1 MSPEIQPLGSVML
14 DLAGTALTEEDR
26 DILRHPA
33 VGGVILFTRNYEHPE
48 QLEVLTR
55 AIARVRRPGLLIA
68 VDHEGGRVQRF
79 RPGFSEI
86 SPMRSLGEWWER
98 DPAGARAE
106 ASRVGRVIASELGSH
121 GIDFS
126 FTPVLDLDYGRSAVI
141 GDRALHRQPAVVA
154 ALATALVAGLR
165 SGGMAAVGKHFPGH
179 GYVSADSHLALPVD
193 DRSVE
198 AIEAEDL
205 VPFAALAAAGI
216 EGIMPAHVVYARCDA
231 QPAGYSKFWLQ
242 DILRGR
248 LGYHGLVFS
257 DDLGMVGAHGAG
269 DVVER
274 AKLALTAGCD
284 MVLVCNDRPGAV
296 ELLERGRLGPVPGL
310 AGRADRLRRRVA

>member
-1 MSPEIQPLGSVML
+1 MSPEIQPLGPVML
-14 DLAGTALTEEDR
+14 DLAGGALSDEDR

-33 VGGVILFTRNYEHPE
+33 VGGVILFTRNYENPE
-48 QLEVLTR
+48 QLSSLTR
-55 AIARVRRPGLLIA
+55 AIAKLRRPGLLIA

-79 RPGFSEI
+79 REGFSPI
-86 SPMRSLGEWWER
+86 PPMRTLGELWDR

-106 ASRVGRVIASELGSH
+106 ASRLGRLIASELGD
-121 GIDFS
+121 GGVDFS

-154 ALATALVAGLR
+154 ALASALIAGLR

-179 GYVSADSHLALPVD
+179 GFVAADSHLALPVD
-193 DRSVE
+193 DRGFE

-216 EGIMPAHVVYARCDA
+216 EGFMPAHVVYARCDA
-231 QPAGYSKFWLQ
+231 QPAGYSRFWLQ
-242 DILRGR
+242 EVLRGR
-248 LGYHGLVFS
+248 LGFRGLIFS
-257 DDLGMVGAHGAG
+257 DDLGMIGAHGAG
-269 DVVER
+269 DIVER
-274 AKLALTAGCD
+274 GKLALAAGCD

-296 ELLERGRLGPVPGL
+296 DLLERGRLAPVPGL
-310 AGRADRLRRRVA
+310 AGRADRLRRRAA